1 MSPYCSERC
10 EVLTLYSLFFQ
21 FSSFHV
27 TAVTF
32 GCFEMPSGLCAAVTI
47 GTKVLCQQT
56 AEVLFSR
63 QTKDPLN
70 LSQATKSCLFF
81 VLRATKAAEVC
92 TAPRHY
98 CAQMTQQKSRLNSD
112 CHVKRGD
119 VSNSGLQPTC
129 WLEAFYAW
137 GKASSK
143 SLLCEATR

>member
-47 GTKVLCQQT
+47 GTKVLCQRT

-98 CAQMTQQKSRLNSD
+98 CAQMTQQKSRLNI
-112 CHVKRGD
+112 
-119 VSNSGLQPTC
+119 
-129 WLEAFYAW
+129 AM
-137 GKASSK
+137 
-143 SLLCEATR
+143 

>member
-47 GTKVLCQQT
+47 GTKVLCQRT

-98 CAQMTQQKSRLNSD
+98 CAQMTTKITFKL
-112 CHVKRGD
+112 
-119 VSNSGLQPTC
+119 GLPCKKGRCFKQRSATYM
-129 WLEAFYAW
+129 LI
-137 GKASSK
+137 G
-143 SLLCEATR
+143 SLLRMR